1 MEHVSTGFLQ
11 SPTRPEQL
19 GTVNNNAVLSM
30 VQQQLSVVQSRHTAN
45 PVRQLKLYVRISA
58 TERTRADLK
67 RELIVDITQ
76 TQICRNNR

>member
-1 MEHVSTGFLQ
+1 
-11 SPTRPEQL
+11 
-19 GTVNNNAVLSM
+19 M

-45 PVRQLKLYVRISA
+45 PVRQQKLYVRISA

-76 TQICRNNR
+76 TDLQKFNCDLLSSDLPNILEQLGCNQVI